1 MVEPISPAPHVVIL
15 GAGLCGLYAA
25 RTLRARGVAVTLVEK
40 ESWPGGLA
48 MGQCHNGNWYDLGVH
63 MLHEH
68 DKGVFEDM
76 KSILGDERIEVQLDA
91 KIKWMGHYYRYP
103 LQFGDMVR
111 HMNPFRLA
119 HYGTALVLS
128 QIYYKYFPKEPR
140 DAEEA
145 LVQLYGKPLYEFF
158 FKEFTHRYWGIPP
171 KGLSAGFIKSKMPR
185 LSAVDLIKKALSKFG
200 IKEKEGAAVESA
212 LLEETLHYSRTGA
225 ETLPRRLAAF
235 VAGLGARVLLGHR
248 VAAIEHEGGRVTSVR
263 ARDGAGNEVHLPCDW
278 CINTIPVPPMVA
290 AIRPE
295 PPPAVAA
302 AAAGLRYKAIA
313 IYGVLVKKDRCID
326 SKYVYFRR
334 RLFHRVGEPK
344 NGGLVVRPDGHT
356 VLIVEM
362 TCDVGDGKWTG
373 DPATWAQIV
382 SDLEAEGVC
391 KADEIVEHHVL
402 TCETGYPIFEFGFEE
417 NHNKVKEFLAGL
429 SNLATTGRQGGFCYP
444 NMHGAM
450 RMGAKAAEEALARLG
465 VP

>member
-1 MVEPISPAPHVVIL
+1 MSDPHTPSPHVVIL

-25 RTLRARGVAVTLVEK
+25 RTLRAKGFAVTLVEK
-40 ESWPGGLA
+40 ETWPGGLA

-76 KSILGDERIEVQLDA
+76 KLIMGDERIAVQLDA

-111 HMNPFRLA
+111 HMNPFRLV

-128 QIYYKYFPKEPR
+128 QIYHKWFPKEPR

-145 LVQLYGKPLYEFF
+145 LIQLYGKPLYEFF

-171 KGLSAGFIKSKMPR
+171 SGLSAGFIKSKMPR
-185 LSAVDLIKKALSKFG
+185 LSAVDLIKKALGKVG
-200 IKEKEGAAVESA
+200 IKEKEGATVESA
-212 LLEETLHYSRTGA
+212 LLDETLHYSRTGA
-225 ETLPRRLAAF
+225 EALPRRLAAF
-235 VAGLGARVLLGHR
+235 VESQGAKILLGH
-248 VAAIEHEGGRVTSVR
+248 AISAIEREGDRVIAVR
-263 ARDGAGNEVHLPCDW
+263 ARDVSGRETRVQCDW
-278 CINTIPVPPMVA
+278 CINTIPVPPMMA
-290 AIRPE
+290 ALE
-295 PPPAVAA
+295 PPPPPETAEAA
-302 AAAGLRYKAIA
+302 KKLRYKAIA
-313 IYGVLVKKDRCID
+313 VYGVLVGKDCCID

-334 RLFHRVGEPK
+334 RIFHRVGEPK

-362 TCDVGDGKWTG
+362 TCDVGDGKWKG
-373 DPATWAQIV
+373 DPETWQQIV

-391 KADEIVEHHVL
+391 KPQEIVEHHVL
-402 TCETGYPIFEFGFEE
+402 TCPTGYPIFEFGFEE
-417 NHNKVKEFLAGL
+417 NHDKVKSFLAGL
-429 SNLATTGRQGGFCYP
+429 QNLSTTGRQGGFCYP

-450 RMGAKAAEEALARLG
+450 RMGAKAAEEAIGKMGL
-465 VP
+465 